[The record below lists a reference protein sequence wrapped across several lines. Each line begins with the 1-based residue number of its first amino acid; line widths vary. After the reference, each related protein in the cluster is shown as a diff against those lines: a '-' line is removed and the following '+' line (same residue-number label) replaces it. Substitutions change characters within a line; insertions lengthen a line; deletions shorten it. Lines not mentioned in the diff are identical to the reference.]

1 MVAITAR
8 WGGNPP
14 QLYLCVRLSKSV
26 SQRYKKKSSFIV
38 LFRIKSVFLKS
49 SRGLA
54 CWFSVENRLSSSL
67 AWGRLVCSGLQSQ
80 LKRTLFGHLHIKNPE
95 LLEQRTYVEIE
106 WVKAGR
112 LSPTSVC
119 RKTSLTLIK
128 TGRSMIWSSCP
139 AARNEFCKLLMRSH
153 LYSSHV
159 PFDIRASVV
168 SCSHYIFMTWFI
180 SGRGEE
186 GCRVK
191 LGDDA
196 VKPADPPPGS
206 L

>member
-67 AWGRLVCSGLQSQ
+67 AWGRLVCSGAQSQ
-80 LKRTLFGHLHIKNPE
+80 LKRTLFGHLHIKNPR

-128 TGRSMIWSSCP
+128 TGRSMVWSSCP
-139 AARNEFCKLLMRSH
+139 AARNECRQVTILQTAYAFTF
-153 LYSSHV
+153 V
-159 PFDIRASVV
+159 FV
-168 SCSHYIFMTWFI
+168 SCPIWHPCICRLMFTLHIYDLIYIWTWR
-180 SGRGEE
+180 GR
-186 GCRVK
+186 
-191 LGDDA
+191 L
-196 VKPADPPPGS
+196 S
-206 L
+206 S